1 MMGLDKARVALVEES
16 RELLAAMDAALLD
29 MERSGPE
36 SESINAVFRAAHT
49 IKGSAGLFGLDL
61 IVGFTHVMESVLVR
75 VRQGELPM
83 NGELLSL
90 LFDCGS
96 YISHLIDGVLASEEL
111 KDPDPVLRRHLLGS
125 LQALLSEDIR
135 IEKTLMST
143 VPEIASNEVRR
154 WVLDLTFYPDVL
166 RDGMDPLSFIQYLGR
181 LGKIVSIR
189 TDYSALPSLADMDP
203 ERIYLVFHLVLDS
216 AASREEIASTFEFV
230 MEGSQIRIELVPDQ
244 DLSAQQSDLP
254 QVETQAVADLLAQPL
269 SERMPSSVRSISQTQ
284 TFIKVE
290 ARKLDELIDT
300 VGELVIAAASG
311 RMSVSQKQFE
321 VVQEVMGEIEKL
333 VEQIRNKSLNLRMTP
348 IGDVFQRF
356 PRIVRDV
363 AKELGK
369 KIRLS
374 ISGAEAELD
383 KSMIE
388 KLSDPLLHIV
398 RNAIDHGIEPIE
410 QRLAVGK
417 PAEGQL
423 RLNAYQ
429 DSGGIVIEVSDDG
442 RGLNLERIRAKAI
455 ENGLISAD
463 AMLDEQATY
472 ALIFQPGFSTAEV
485 VSDLSGR
492 GVGMDV
498 VRRNID
504 ALRGLIEIESL
515 PGQGATFRIRLPL
528 TLAIIDCF
536 QVSVGQANFVI
547 PLELV
552 VECIDLEENIDQ
564 GSIVNLRGEPLPFVT
579 LSEVFGIPSVATS
592 FCCMVVVQ
600 SGRRRAGILVDRLVG
615 ELQAVIKP
623 LGYLLQGVRGL
634 GGATILGDGK
644 VALILD
650 VPALLELTSKREA
663 SRVRQA
669 ERSCESVSLSIM

>member
-75 VRQGELPM
+75 VRQGELSM

-111 KDPDPVLRRHLLGS
+111 TDPDPVLRRHLLGS

-135 IEKTLMST
+135 IEKTGMST
-143 VPEIASNEVRR
+143 VPKITSNGVRR

-203 ERIYLVFHLVLDS
+203 ERIYLVFHLELDS
-216 AASREEIASTFEFV
+216 AASREEIASTFEFA
-230 MEGSQIRIELVPDQ
+230 MEGSQVRIELVPDE
-244 DLSAQQSDLP
+244 DVPAQRSNLP
-254 QVETQAVADLLAQPL
+254 TVETRVVADLLAQPV
-269 SERMPSSVRSISQTQ
+269 SERMSSSARSISQAQ

-311 RMSVSQKQFE
+311 RMSVSQKQFG

-363 AKELGK
+363 SKELGK
-369 KIRLS
+369 KIELS

-463 AMLDEQATY
+463 AILDEQATY

-504 ALRGLIEIESL
+504 ALRGLIEIESQL
-515 PGQGATFRIRLPL
+515 GQGATFRIRLPL

-552 VECIDLEENIDQ
+552 VECIDLEEKIEE

-579 LSEVFGIPSVATS
+579 LSEVFGIPPDPEGLP
-592 FCCMVVVQ
+592 CMVVVQ

-650 VPALLELTSKREA
+650 VPALLDLTSQREA

-669 ERSCESVSLSIM
+669 ERNGESVSLSIM